1 MILRQVAYCV
11 VRAQARTRTNNR
23 MPDMKL
29 TTRAEDFSEWYNQ
42 LVLRAELADYAP
54 VRGCMIVR
62 PYGWA
67 LWENITAAL
76 DKRFKATGHVNAAFP
91 LLIPRSFID
100 KEKSHVAGF
109 SPELAVVTHG
119 GGEKLEEPLVIR
131 PTSETII
138 GHAYAKWIQSY
149 RDLPI
154 LINQWNS
161 VVRWELRTRLFLRTL
176 EFFWQE
182 GHTAHA
188 TAEEAEAET
197 RQMLDIYTD
206 FAVREA
212 AVPVIPGRKSAAE
225 RFAGADQT
233 YSIEAMMGDCK
244 ALQAGTSHNLG
255 QNFAK
260 AFEIRYLDKGG
271 VLQHC
276 WTTSWG
282 MSTRFVG
289 AIIMVHGDDQGLIL
303 PPRLAPFQLV
313 IVPIY
318 KTDDERAAVME
329 NAQRLR
335 RELVD
340 AGIRVKMD
348 EREGMSPGFKFND
361 WEMRGVPL
369 RLELGPKDVAKA
381 SVVLARRDR
390 PGKEGKSFVPQQGI
404 AAAVAQMLEEIQK
417 ALYDR
422 ALEFRRANTAEP
434 ADYEEFKKAV
444 EKGFAFSWWCGGTE
458 CEEKI
463 KEETKA
469 TMRCI
474 PLEQPGGSGKC
485 IYCGQPAAEKAIF
498 AKAY

>member
-1 MILRQVAYCV
+1 MA
-11 VRAQARTRTNNR
+11 
-23 MPDMKL
+23 DMKL
-29 TTRAEDFSEWYNQ
+29 PTRAEDFSEWYNQ
-42 LVLRAELADYAP
+42 VVLRAELADYAP

-76 DKRFKATGHVNAAFP
+76 DRRFKATGHVNAAFP
-91 LLIPRSFID
+91 LLIPRSFIE

-109 SPELAVVTHG
+109 SPELAVVTIG

-131 PTSETII
+131 PTSETIV

-149 RDLPI
+149 RDLPV

-161 VVRWELRTRLFLRTL
+161 VVRWEMRTKLFLRTL

-188 TAEEAEAET
+188 TSEECEAEA
-197 RQMLDIYTD
+197 RQMAEVYAD
-206 FAVREA
+206 FAVKEA
-212 AVPVIPGRKSAAE
+212 AVPVIVGRKSDSE
-225 RFAGADQT
+225 KFAGADIT
-233 YSIEAMMGDCK
+233 YSLEAMMGDGK
-244 ALQAGTSHNLG
+244 ALQFCTSHNLG

-260 AFEIRYLDKGG
+260 AFDIKYLDKTG
-271 VLQHC
+271 VQQHC

-282 MSTRFVG
+282 LSTRTVG
-289 AIIMVHGDDQGLIL
+289 AIIMVHGDDQGLIF
-303 PPRLAPFQLV
+303 PPRLAPFQAV
-313 IVPIY
+313 IVPIF
-318 KTDDERAAVME
+318 KTDEEKAVVMDAARKIRA
-329 NAQRLR
+329 
-335 RELVD
+335 ELVAND
-340 AGIRVKMD
+340 IRTKMD

-369 RLELGPKDVAKA
+369 RIELGPKDVDKGN
-381 SVVLARRDR
+381 VVLARRDR
-390 PGKEGKSFVPQQGI
+390 PGKEGKSFVPQAGL
-404 AAAVAQMLEEIQK
+404 AEAVKKTLEEIQQ

-422 ALEFRRANTAEP
+422 ALAFRQKNTAEP
-434 ADYEEFKKAV
+434 RDYAEFKAAV
-444 EKGFAFSWWCGGTE
+444 ERGFALAYWCGDAE
-458 CEEKI
+458 CEAKI

-474 PLEQPGGSGKC
+474 PLDQSAEPGKC
-485 IYCGQPAAEKAIF
+485 IFCGKPATSKAIF

>member
-1 MILRQVAYCV
+1 MA
-11 VRAQARTRTNNR
+11 
-23 MPDMKL
+23 DMKL

-42 LVLRAELADYAP
+42 VVLRAELADYAP

-91 LLIPRSFID
+91 LLIPQSFIA
-100 KEKSHVAGF
+100 KEQSHVEGF

-161 VVRWELRTRLFLRTL
+161 VVRWELRTKLFLRTL

-197 RQMLDIYTD
+197 RQMLDVYTD
-206 FAVREA
+206 FAINEA

-233 YSIEAMMGDCK
+233 YSIEAMMGDGK

-282 MSTRFVG
+282 LSTRFVG

-303 PPRLAPFQLV
+303 PPRLAPYQAV
-313 IVPIY
+313 IVPIF
-318 KTDDERAAVME
+318 KTDEERATVLE

-335 RELVD
+335 KELVD
-340 AGIRVKMD
+340 AGVRVKVD

-369 RLELGPKDVAKA
+369 RIELGPKDVAKG

-390 PGKEGKSFVPQQGI
+390 PGKEGKSFVQQAGI
-404 AAAVAQMLEEIQK
+404 GAAVTAALEEIQK
-417 ALYDR
+417 ALHDR
-422 ALEFRRANTAEP
+422 ALEFRKANTVETSE
-434 ADYEEFKKAV
+434 YEEFKKAV
-444 EKGFAFSWWCGGTE
+444 EKGFALSWWCGGGD
-458 CEEKI
+458 CEAKI

-474 PLEQPGGSGKC
+474 PLDQERGDGKC
-485 IYCGQPAAEKAIF
+485 VYWTSGAR
-498 AKAY
+498 

>member
-1 MILRQVAYCV
+1 MSDL
-11 VRAQARTRTNNR
+11 
-23 MPDMKL
+23 KL
-29 TTRAEDFSEWYNQ
+29 PSRSEDFSEWYNE

-67 LWENITAAL
+67 LWENIQQSL
-76 DKRFKATGHVNAAFP
+76 DRSFKETGHLNAAFP

-119 GGEKLEEPLVIR
+119 GGEELEEPLVVR

-138 GHAYAKWIQSY
+138 GHSFAKWIQSY
-149 RDLPI
+149 RDLPL

-161 VVRWELRTRLFLRTL
+161 VVRWEMRTKLFLRTS

-188 TAEEAEAET
+188 TLEEAEEET
-197 RQMLDIYTD
+197 RRMLDIYTR
-206 FAVREA
+206 FAVEDA
-212 AVPVIPGRKSAAE
+212 AIPVIPGLKSESE

-233 YSIEAMMGDCK
+233 FSIEAMMGDGK
-244 ALQAGTSHNLG
+244 ALQSGTSHNLG

-260 AFEIRYLDKGG
+260 AFDIRYLDKNG

-282 MSTRFVG
+282 LSTRFIG

-303 PPRLAPFQLV
+303 PPRLAPYQAV
-313 IVPIY
+313 IVPIF
-318 KTDDERAAVME
+318 KTDDEKSRVLEAA
-329 NAQRLR
+329 RSLR
-335 RELVD
+335 TALAAANVRTIL
-340 AGIRVKMD
+340 D
-348 EREGMSPGFKFND
+348 EREGASPGFKFND

-369 RLELGPKDVAKA
+369 RIEIGPKDVQKNT
-381 SVVLARRDR
+381 VVLARRDK
-390 PGKEGKSFVPQQGI
+390 PGKEGKSFVPQAGI
-404 AAAVAQMLEEIQK
+404 ADAVVQALDAVQK
-417 ALYDR
+417 ALYAR
-422 ALEFRRANTAEP
+422 ALEFRESHTADP
-434 ADYEEFKKAV
+434 KDYDGFRSAV
-444 EKGFAFSWWCGGTE
+444 ENGFAYSFWCGSGE
-458 CEEKI
+458 CEKRI
-463 KEETKA
+463 KEDTKA
-469 TMRCI
+469 TLRNI
-474 PLEQPGGSGKC
+474 PLGQEREAGSC
-485 IYCGQPAAEKAIF
+485 ISCGQPAQERAYF

>member
-1 MILRQVAYCV
+1 VNSAPIWREGISRGMAEQKLP
-11 VRAQARTRTNNR
+11 TRT
-23 MPDMKL
+23 
-29 TTRAEDFSEWYNQ
+29 EDYSEWYNQ
-42 LVLRAELADYAP
+42 VVLRAEMADYAP

-67 LWENITAAL
+67 LWENITAQL
-76 DKRFKATGHVNAAFP
+76 DRRFKATGHLNAAFP

-149 RDLPI
+149 RDLPV

-161 VVRWELRTRLFLRTL
+161 VVRWELRTKLFLRTL

-188 TAEEAEAET
+188 TLEEADFET
-197 RQMLDIYTD
+197 RQMLDIYAD
-206 FAVREA
+206 FAEREA
-212 AVPVIPGRKSAAE
+212 AVPVIRGKKSDSE

-233 YSIEAMMGDCK
+233 FSIEAMMGDGK

-282 MSTRFVG
+282 LSTRFVG

-303 PPRLAPFQLV
+303 PPRLAPYQLV

-318 KTDDERAAVME
+318 KSDEEKTSVLANAHKLRA
-329 NAQRLR
+329 
-335 RELVD
+335 ELVD

-348 EREGMSPGFKFND
+348 EREGSSPGFKFND

-390 PGKEGKSFVPQQGI
+390 PGKEGKSFVPQAGI
-404 AAAVAQMLEEIQK
+404 GAAVTQMLEEIQK
-417 ALYDR
+417 ALFDR
-422 ALEFRRANTAEP
+422 ALAFRKSKTAEP
-434 ADYEEFKKAV
+434 TDYAEFKKAV
-444 EKGFAFSWWCGGTE
+444 ETGFAFSWWCGSGD
-458 CEEKI
+458 CEAKI

-485 IYCGQPAAEKAIF
+485 IYCGQPAKEKAIF
-498 AKAY
+498 ARAY

>member
-1 MILRQVAYCV
+1 MSDL
-11 VRAQARTRTNNR
+11 
-23 MPDMKL
+23 KL

-42 LVLRAELADYAP
+42 VVLRAELADYAP

-67 LWENITAAL
+67 LWENITAEL

-91 LLIPRSFID
+91 LLIPRSFIE

-149 RDLPI
+149 RDLPV

-188 TAEEAEAET
+188 TAEEGEAET
-197 RQMLDIYTD
+197 RQMLDVYTD

-212 AVPVIPGRKSAAE
+212 AIPVIPGRKSAAE
-225 RFAGADQT
+225 RFAGAEQT
-233 YSIEAMMGDCK
+233 YSIEAMMGDGK
-244 ALQAGTSHNLG
+244 ALQSATSHNLG

-260 AFEIRYLDKGG
+260 AFEIKYLDKSG

-282 MSTRFVG
+282 LSTRFVG

-303 PPRLAPFQLV
+303 PPRLAPYQLV
-313 IVPIY
+313 IVPIF
-318 KTDDERAAVME
+318 KTDEEKATVFE
-329 NAQRLR
+329 NAYRLR
-335 RELVD
+335 KELID

-369 RLELGPKDVAKA
+369 RLELGPKDVAKG

-404 AAAVAQMLEEIQK
+404 VAAVKQTLDAVQQS
-417 ALYDR
+417 LYDR
-422 ALEFRRANTAEP
+422 ALEFRKANTAET
-434 ADYEEFKKAV
+434 ASYDDFKNAV
-444 EKGFAFSWWCGGTE
+444 EKGFALSWWCGSGD
-458 CEEKI
+458 CEAKI

-474 PLEQPGGSGKC
+474 PVEQTGGSGKC
-485 IYCGQPAAEKAIF
+485 VYCGKAAAEKAVF
-498 AKAY
+498 ARAY

>member
-1 MILRQVAYCV
+1 MSER
-11 VRAQARTRTNNR
+11 
-23 MPDMKL
+23 KL

-42 LVLRAELADYAP
+42 VVLRAELADYAP

-91 LLIPRSFID
+91 LLIPRSFIE
-100 KEKSHVAGF
+100 KEESHVAGF

-138 GHAYAKWIQSY
+138 GHSYAKWIQSY
-149 RDLPI
+149 RDLPL

-188 TAEEAEAET
+188 TADEAEAET
-197 RQMLDIYTD
+197 RQMVDVYSD
-206 FAVREA
+206 FAVNEA
-212 AVPVIPGRKSAAE
+212 AIPVIPGRKSEAE
-225 RFAGADQT
+225 KFAGAEIT
-233 YSIEAMMGDCK
+233 YSLEAMMGDGK
-244 ALQAGTSHNLG
+244 ALQFCTSHNLG

-260 AFEIRYLDKGG
+260 AFEIRYLDKHG

-282 MSTRFVG
+282 LSTRVVG
-289 AIIMVHGDDQGLIL
+289 ALIMVHGDDQGLIF
-303 PPRLAPFQLV
+303 PPRLAPYQIV
-313 IVPIY
+313 IVPIF
-318 KTDDERAAVME
+318 KTDEEKVTVFETAER
-329 NAQRLR
+329 LL
-335 RELVD
+335 RELTD

-369 RLELGPKDVAKA
+369 RMELGPKDVAKGSA
-381 SVVLARRDR
+381 VLARRDR
-390 PGKEGKSFVPQQGI
+390 PGKEGKVFVPQQGM
-404 AAAVAQMLEEIQK
+404 ATAVARLLEDIQE
-417 ALYDR
+417 ALRRR
-422 ALEFRRANTAEP
+422 ALEFRKARTIEP
-434 ADYEEFKKAV
+434 ADYGEFKKAV
-444 EKGFAFSWWCGGTE
+444 EEGFAFSWWCGGSD

-474 PLEQPGGSGKC
+474 PLDQSLGATGSSGSGKC
-485 IYCGQPAAEKAIF
+485 VYCRQPAKEKAIF
-498 AKAY
+498 ARAY

>member
-1 MILRQVAYCV
+1 MAE
-11 VRAQARTRTNNR
+11 
-23 MPDMKL
+23 MKL
-29 TTRAEDFSEWYNQ
+29 PSRAEDYSEWYNQ
-42 LVLRAELADYAP
+42 VVLRAEMADYAP

-76 DKRFKATGHVNAAFP
+76 DGRFKATGHVNAAFP
-91 LLIPRSFID
+91 LLIPRSFIE

-149 RDLPI
+149 RDLPL

-161 VVRWELRTRLFLRTL
+161 VVRWELRTKLFLRTL

-188 TAEEAEAET
+188 TLEEAEAET

-206 FAVREA
+206 FAVRDA
-212 AVPVIPGRKSAAE
+212 AIPVIPGRKSATE

-233 YSIEAMMGDCK
+233 YSIEAMMGDGR

-260 AFEIRYLDKGG
+260 AFEIRYLDKNG

-282 MSTRFVG
+282 LSTRFVG

-303 PPRLAPFQLV
+303 PPRLAPYQLV
-313 IVPIY
+313 VVPIF
-318 KTDDERAAVME
+318 KTDEEKASVLESARK
-329 NAQRLR
+329 LR
-335 RELVD
+335 KELVD

-369 RLELGPKDVAKA
+369 RLELGPKDVAKS

-390 PGKEGKSFVPQQGI
+390 PGKEGKAFVPQQGI
-404 AAAVAQMLEEIQK
+404 AASVAKLLEEIQQ

-422 ALEFRRANTAEP
+422 ALAFRKANTAEP
-434 ADYEEFKKAV
+434 ADYAEFKAAV
-444 EKGFAFSWWCGGTE
+444 EKGFAFSWWCGEGN
-458 CEEKI
+458 CEAKI

-474 PLEQPGGSGKC
+474 PIDQPGGSGSC
-485 IYCGQPAAEKAIF
+485 IYCRQPAKEKAIF
-498 AKAY
+498 ARAY

>member
-1 MILRQVAYCV
+1 MADLKLP
-11 VRAQARTRTNNR
+11 TRS
-23 MPDMKL
+23 
-29 TTRAEDFSEWYNQ
+29 EDFSEWYNQ
-42 LVLRAELADYAP
+42 VVLRAELADYAP

-67 LWENITAAL
+67 LLENITAAL
-76 DKRFKATGHVNAAFP
+76 DSRFKATGHVNAAFP

-119 GGEKLEEPLVIR
+119 GGEELDEPLVIR

-138 GHAYAKWIQSY
+138 GHSYAKWIQSY
-149 RDLPI
+149 RDLPV

-161 VVRWELRTRLFLRTL
+161 VVRWELRTKLFLRTL

-188 TAEEAEAET
+188 TAEEGEAET
-197 RQMLDIYTD
+197 RQMADVYAD
-206 FAVREA
+206 FAVKEA
-212 AVPVIPGRKSAAE
+212 AIPVIVGRKSE
-225 RFAGADQT
+225 SEKFAGADVT
-233 YSIEAMMGDCK
+233 YSLEAMMGDGK
-244 ALQAGTSHNLG
+244 ALQFCTSHNLG

-260 AFEIRYLDKGG
+260 AFEIRYLDKTGL
-271 VLQHC
+271 LQHC

-282 MSTRFVG
+282 LSTRTVG

-303 PPRLAPFQLV
+303 PPHLAPFQLV
-313 IVPIY
+313 IVPIF
-318 KTDDERAAVME
+318 KTEEEKAAVLP
-329 NAQRLR
+329 NAQKLR
-335 RELVD
+335 AELVD

-348 EREGMSPGFKFND
+348 EREGASPGFKFND

-404 AAAVAQMLEEIQK
+404 AAAVAQTLEDIQK
-417 ALYDR
+417 ALFDR
-422 ALEFRRANTAEP
+422 ALAFRKANTAEP
-434 ADYEEFKKAV
+434 ADYGEFKKAV
-444 EKGFAFSWWCGGTE
+444 EKGFALSWWCGQSV

-474 PLEQPGGSGKC
+474 PLEQPGGSGRC
-485 IYCGQPAAEKAIF
+485 VFCGRPASSKAIF